1 MSCQSLD
8 KGEILSIRWAFDDP
22 NPVAQVL
29 QINLKWDAFWYYRML
44 DTMQD
49 AVDRADKDA
58 LAALLQAKVSKQV
71 NS

>member
-22 NPVAQVL
+22 NPVAQ
-29 QINLKWDAFWYYRML
+29 
-44 DTMQD
+44 D

-58 LAALLQAKVSKQV
+58 LAALLQAKVEK
-71 NS
+71 NSLSELNFSYDNQLFCIC